1 MKNFHTTKIII
12 ITEPK
17 CFKIIIT
24 TYVDMSNSEFDKLSK
39 IYEESEK
46 IKVSLEGKKLSKIG
60 KQALENSE
68 EFWEEQAKYL
78 KWSKEWDKVLD
89 WNPPF
94 AKWFVGG
101 KLNASVNC
109 LDRHLD
115 SDAKNKVAI
124 IWEAENGET
133 NSFTYYQLYRSVNKL
148 ASALKNLGVKKG
160 DRIAIY
166 LPMIPQLVIA
176 MLASSR
182 IGAIHTVIFSG
193 FSAQAIAD
201 RANDSKSKIII
212 TADGGYRRG
221 KLVQLKR
228 LVDDAISSI
237 SSVEHVIVVKRTS
250 NDIQMGPKDSW
261 WHDLIE
267 NSPSYCEPELVDS
280 THPLYILYTSGT
292 TGKPKGVLHSTGG
305 YLTYLYA
312 TAKWVFDFRKE
323 DIFFCTADIGWVT
336 GHSYIVYA
344 PLMHGI
350 TEIMYEGTP
359 DYPKPDRYWAIVE
372 KQGATILYT
381 TPTALRMYMKF
392 GNNIPNSF
400 DLSSLRLLGTVGE
413 PINPEAWMWYFKT
426 IGKENCPI
434 VDTWWQTE
442 TGGIMIS
449 TCTGIESIPMKP
461 GSGTFPL
468 PGIEASIVDENGRP
482 VELDRKGYLVIRK
495 PWPGMLMTL
504 WEDDEKYRNTY
515 WKKFENVY
523 YAGDYAVSDA
533 DGYLW
538 LLGRADD
545 VLKVAGHR
553 LGTMELE
560 SAFISHKA
568 IAEAAVTS
576 RPDTTKGES
585 IIAFLVPKEGYLQSD
600 NLHVEL
606 IDHIRNAVGPIA
618 TPEEIYFVNKLP
630 KTRSG
635 KIMRRLLK
643 SIASGAAIGDA
654 TTLED
659 EASIEEIRQAYND
672 LHKVVGH

>member
-1 MKNFHTTKIII
+1 
-12 ITEPK
+12 
-17 CFKIIIT
+17 
-24 TYVDMSNSEFDKLSK
+24 MSHPEFDKLSK

-46 IKVSLEGKKLSKIG
+46 IKVSLEGKKLSKIR
-60 KQALENSE
+60 KQALENLE
-68 EFWEEQAKYL
+68 EFWEEQAKSL
-78 KWSKEWDKVLD
+78 KWFKEWDKVLD

-109 LDRHLD
+109 LDRHVK

-124 IWEAENGET
+124 IWEGENGET

-160 DRIAIY
+160 DRITIY

-182 IGAIHTVIFSG
+182 IGAIHTVVFSG
-193 FSAQAIAD
+193 FSAKALAD

-221 KLVQLKR
+221 KLIQLKR

-237 SSVEHVIVVKRTS
+237 PSVEHVIVVKRAS

-267 NSPSYCEPELVDS
+267 NSPSYCEPEVLDS

-344 PLMHGI
+344 PLMHGV

-392 GNNIPNSF
+392 GNTIPNSF

-413 PINPEAWMWYFKT
+413 PINPEVWMWYFKT

-442 TGGIMIS
+442 TGATMIS
-449 TCTGIESIPMKP
+449 TCTGIDSVPMKP

-468 PGIEASIVDENGRP
+468 PGIDASIVDENGRP
-482 VELDRKGYLVIRK
+482 VDLDRKGYLVIRK

-504 WEDDEKYRNTY
+504 WEDDERYRNTY

-523 YAGDYAVSDA
+523 YAGDYALCDA

-538 LLGRADD
+538 LLGRSDD

-560 SAFISHKA
+560 SAFVSYKA

-576 RPDTTKGES
+576 KPDQKKGES
-585 IIAFLVPKEGYLQSD
+585 IIAFLVLRTGFLPSD
-600 NLHVEL
+600 QLHDEL
-606 IDHIRNAVGPIA
+606 VDHVRNTVGPIA

-643 SIASGAAIGDA
+643 SIASGTAIGDA

-672 LHKVVGH
+672 LHKVVG

>member
-1 MKNFHTTKIII
+1 
-12 ITEPK
+12 
-17 CFKIIIT
+17 
-24 TYVDMSNSEFDKLSK
+24 MSDPEFDKLSK

-46 IKVSLEGKKLSKIG
+46 IKVSLEGKKLSKIR

-78 KWSKEWDKVLD
+78 KWFKEWDKVLD

-109 LDRHLD
+109 LDRHID

-124 IWEAENGET
+124 IWEGENGET

-166 LPMIPQLVIA
+166 LPMIPQLPIA

-182 IGAIHTVIFSG
+182 IGAIHTVVFSG
-193 FSAQAIAD
+193 FSAQALAD

-221 KLVQLKR
+221 KLIQLKR

-237 SSVEHVIVVKRTS
+237 PSVEHVIVVKRAS

-267 NSPSYCEPELVDS
+267 NSPSYCEPEVLDS

-344 PLMHGI
+344 PLMHGV

-392 GNNIPNSF
+392 GDTIPNSF

-413 PINPEAWMWYFKT
+413 PINPEVWMWYFKT

-449 TCTGIESIPMKP
+449 TCTGIESVPMKP

-468 PGIEASIVDENGRP
+468 PGIDASIVDENGRP
-482 VELDRKGYLVIRK
+482 VDLDRKGYLVIRK

-523 YAGDYAVSDA
+523 YAGDYALSDA

-538 LLGRADD
+538 LLGRSDD

-560 SAFISHKA
+560 SAFVSYKA

-576 RPDTTKGES
+576 KPDQEKGES
-585 IIAFLVPKEGYLQSD
+585 IIAFLVLRTGFVPSD
-600 NLHVEL
+600 QLHVEL
-606 IDHIRNAVGPIA
+606 VDHIRNAVGPIA

>member
-1 MKNFHTTKIII
+1 
-12 ITEPK
+12 
-17 CFKIIIT
+17 
-24 TYVDMSNSEFDKLSK
+24 MSDPEFDKLSK

-46 IKVSLEGKKLSKIG
+46 IKVSLEGKKLSKIR

-78 KWSKEWDKVLD
+78 KWFKEWDKVLD

-109 LDRHLD
+109 LDRHID

-124 IWEAENGET
+124 IWEGENGET

-166 LPMIPQLVIA
+166 LPMIPQLPIA

-182 IGAIHTVIFSG
+182 IGAIHTVVFSG
-193 FSAQAIAD
+193 FSAKALAD

-237 SSVEHVIVVKRTS
+237 PSVEHVIVVKRAS

-267 NSPSYCEPELVDS
+267 NSPSYCEPEVLDS

-305 YLTYLYA
+305 YLTYAYA

-344 PLMHGI
+344 PLMHGV

-392 GNNIPNSF
+392 GDTIPNSF

-413 PINPEAWMWYFKT
+413 PISPEVWMWYFKT

-442 TGGIMIS
+442 TGATMIS

-468 PGIEASIVDENGRP
+468 PGIDASIVDENGRP
-482 VELDRKGYLVIRK
+482 VDLDRKGYLVIRK

-523 YAGDYAVSDA
+523 YAGDYALSDA

-560 SAFISHKA
+560 SAFVSYEA

-576 RPDTTKGES
+576 KPDQKKGES
-585 IIAFLVPKEGYLQSD
+585 IIAFLVLRTGFSPSD
-600 NLHVEL
+600 QLHVEL
-606 IDHIRNAVGPIA
+606 VDHIRNAVGPIA

-659 EASIEEIRQAYND
+659 EASIEEIKQAYND